1 MEKYF
6 LLTKNGARWVATKWS
21 NVSLTGLRNDLSKMQ
36 FNIIFLPKD
45 YTIGKMYKEKSRQYT
60 ILTPSDVLAIVN
72 EENLVNYITR
82 NTYEL
87 TELNRCTLVAWSD
100 NPVNVEILK
109 EFCGLPVTSIGT
121 EAFKE
126 HTTLESV
133 IIPETVEL
141 IKKRAFLSCERLK
154 KVTLPKSLS
163 SIHSFAF
170 MGCIN
175 LTEVLIPREV
185 KFIGYK
191 ALGFIDEIG
200 VVEGFTISGYTGSE
214 AEEYAK
220 RNGFEFVALLDECD
234 VSEKGLCL
242 DIEFCSQPDKIHRCF
257 CCGEL
262 ITDSYYC
269 TIYFKES
276 FAHSVND
283 KEKVFVHNE
292 CIEEQKNLEELK
304 SDILKS
310 YEEFLKLKEIFEE

>member
-6 LLTKNGARWVATKWS
+6 LLTKNGTRWVATKWS
-21 NVSLTGLRNDLSKMQ
+21 DTSLVGLGSDLLEMQ

-45 YTIGKMYKEKSRQYT
+45 YTIGKIDKEKSQQYT
-60 ILTPSDVLAIVN
+60 ILTPSEVLAIVN
-72 EENLVNYITR
+72 EENLVNSRTS

-87 TELNRCTLVAWSD
+87 TKLNRCKLVAWRD
-100 NPVNVEILK
+100 NSVNAEIPK
-109 EFCGLPVTSIGT
+109 EFCGIPVTSIGT

-126 HTTLESV
+126 HATLESV

-141 IKKRAFLSCERLK
+141 IKKRAFLSCERLE

-163 SIHSFAF
+163 SIYSFAF

-185 KFIGYK
+185 KFIGFK

-200 VVEGFTISGYTGSE
+200 VVEGFTIHGYPGSV

-220 RNGFEFVALLDECD
+220 QNGFEFVALVDECG
-234 VSEKGLCL
+234 VTEKGLCL
-242 DIEFCSQPDKIHRCF
+242 GLEFCTQPNETHKCF

-262 ITDSYYC
+262 ITTSYY

-276 FAHSVND
+276 FVHSVND